1 MLSLFG
7 SWLKGAVALLLMLF
21 STLFWFPLLLLLA
34 FAKLLI
40 PIDLSRRLCTVGLMG
55 IAEIWIGTNNLI
67 ISTLAR
73 TQWDIR
79 GLEGLSRREWYL
91 VVCNHQSWADIP
103 VVQYALNRRVPLLKF
118 FLKQQLIWTP
128 FLGIAWWALDF
139 PFMQRHTKAQLEK
152 NPHLKGKDLE
162 TTRRACDKFRTTPV
176 AIFNFLEGTRFTP
189 GKHRQQN
196 SPYQHLLR
204 PRAGGTA
211 FVLGAMGDQLHTM
224 LDITLVYPSG
234 RKRFWDLVCGRISRI
249 IVDIRTLD
257 IPQEFRGRDYAT
269 DPEFK
274 ENFQQWVS
282 ELWAAK
288 DKRIEELVDE
298 RCQ

>member
-1 MLSLFG
+1 MLSLFS

-34 FAKLLI
+34 FVKLLI
-40 PIDLSRRLCTVGLMG
+40 PIDRSRRLCTVGLMG
-55 IAEIWIGTNNLI
+55 IAEIWIGINNLI
-67 ISTLAR
+67 IRTLTR

-91 VVCNHQSWADIP
+91 VACNHQSWADIL
-103 VVQYALNRRVPLLKF
+103 VVQYALNRRIPLLKF
-118 FLKQQLIWTP
+118 FLKQQLIWIP

-152 NPHLKGKDLE
+152 HPHLRGKDLE
-162 TTRRACDKFRTTPV
+162 TTRRACEKFRTTPV

-189 GKHRQQN
+189 AKHRQQN
-196 SPYQHLLR
+196 SPYRHLLR

-224 LDITLVYPSG
+224 LDITLLYPDG

-257 IPQEFRGRDYAT
+257 IPLEFRGRDYAT

-282 ELWAAK
+282 QLWAAK